1 MARISLAKAWALLF
15 ISTIAGP
22 SGHPVH
28 QPTTTM
34 AVKVAINGFGRIGR
48 LVFRALVEQG
58 LLGKDLDVVAV
69 GDIVPA
75 DNLAYLLKYDS
86 TQGRFNG
93 TVSSKKSSPDKA
105 EDDVLVVNGKDIHVV
120 SAKSP
125 AELPWAKFGVD
136 LVIESTGLFTE
147 AEKAKGHLAAGA
159 KKVIISAPAKGEDV
173 TLVMGVNDDK
183 LDLSKHNIISN
194 ASCTTN
200 CLAPIVHVLLK
211 EGFGLEEGLM
221 TTIHAYT
228 ATQKTVDG
236 PSKKD
241 WKGGRTAAQN
251 IIPAATGAAKAI
263 ALVLPETKGKL
274 TGMSFRVPTPTVSVV
289 DLTFKTTRDTS
300 LKEINA
306 ALEKASQTY
315 LKGILG
321 YTTDEVVSSDF
332 IHDQRSSIYD
342 AGSSIELNPRFFKLV
357 SWYDNEWGYS
367 NRVVDLTKKIA
378 AQL

>member
-1 MARISLAKAWALLF
+1 MAI
-15 ISTIAGP
+15 
-22 SGHPVH
+22 
-28 QPTTTM
+28 
-34 AVKVAINGFGRIGR
+34 KVAINGFGRIGR

-58 LLGKDLDVVAV
+58 LLGTTLDVVAV

-75 DNLAYLLKYDS
+75 DNLAYLVKYDS
-86 TQGRFNG
+86 TQGKFQG

-105 EDDVLVVNGKDIHVV
+105 EDDVLVINGKDILVV
-120 SAKSP
+120 SAKTP
-125 AELPWAKFGVD
+125 AELPWAKLGVD

-147 AEKAKGHLAAGA
+147 AEKAKGHIAAGA
-159 KKVIISAPAKGEDV
+159 KKVIISAPAKGEDITV
-173 TLVMGVNDDK
+173 VVGVNDDK
-183 LDLSKHNIISN
+183 LDLAKHSIISN

-200 CLAPIVHVLLK
+200 CLAPLVHVLLK

-221 TTIHAYT
+221 TTIHSYT

-241 WKGGRTAAQN
+241 WKGGRSAAIN
-251 IIPAATGAAKAI
+251 IIPSSTGAAKAT
-263 ALVLPETKGKL
+263 ALVLPEVKGKL

-289 DLTFKTTRDTS
+289 DLTFKTAKETS

-306 ALEKASQTY
+306 ALKKASETY

-321 YTTDEVVSSDF
+321 YTDEEVVSTDF
-332 IHDQRSSIYD
+332 IHDKQSSIYD
-342 AGSSIELNPRFFKLV
+342 AGSSIELNSKFFKLV

-378 AQL
+378 AAL